1 MKKIKLL
8 LLTII
13 LFSLTGCFKEENM
26 DNISITTSVYPI
38 NYVVNYL
45 YGNHSKI
52 YSIYPTDSNI
62 EDFKVTDVLL
72 DEYSKNDLFIFN
84 GLTKET
90 DYLKTMNEKN
100 KKLKIIDATSDIPID
115 YSVEELWLDPNK
127 LLTIANNIKNGF
139 IEYIK
144 KTYLI
149 NDVEKNYEKLK
160 INLTSLDGR
169 YYSSIKNAVNKN
181 IIVTDDAFKYLEKY
195 GINVISLDKDTK
207 TDKEVNN
214 ALNLLNSKNNSY
226 VFIKYGETVSDE
238 INDIIEKTG
247 CTTIELYTLT
257 DLHDILLDRNDY
269 ITLMDQN
276 LENLKLELFK

>member
-62 EDFKVTDVLL
+62 DDFKVTDVLL

-115 YSVEELWLDPNK
+115 YSIEELWLDPNK

-169 YYSSIKNAVNKN
+169 YYSSVKNAVNKN

-207 TDKEVNN
+207 TDKEINN
-214 ALNLLNSKNNSY
+214 ALKLLNSKNNSY